1 MAGSHDFRA
10 ARRYATAL
18 FASAQ
23 SAQKLEAVERDMSV
37 ITELMKTTPAFR
49 QMWLSPMIPAG
60 KKRSVLDNILG
71 KSLDPLT
78 ISFLRLLID
87 KRREVILE
95 GVDREL
101 RDQVDASRHIIRAEA
116 TFAVEPNPAELM
128 NLTASLQQRTGET
141 VELTYHVNAD
151 ILGGVIVKLQDTI
164 IDGSVRGKLERLRD
178 KLMQEA

>member
-1 MAGSHDFRA
+1 MAKTTDFRA

-23 SAQKLEAVERDMSV
+23 HADKLAAVERDMSV
-37 ITELMKTTPAFR
+37 LSELMQSTPAFR

-87 KRREVILE
+87 KRREEILE

-101 RDQVDASRHIIRAEA
+101 RTQADASRHIVRAAA
-116 TFAVEPNPAELM
+116 TFAVEPQKAELTE
-128 NLTASLQQRTGET
+128 LAASLEQRTGEK

-151 ILGGVIVKLQDTI
+151 ILGGVVVQLQDTI

-178 KLMQEA
+178 KLMQEG

>member
-1 MAGSHDFRA
+1 MAGAQDFRA

-23 SAQKLEAVERDMSV
+23 SAHKLDVVERDMSI
-37 ITELMKTTPAFR
+37 ITELMKTTPVFR
-49 QMWLSPMIPAG
+49 QMWLSPMIPAS
-60 KKRSVLDNILG
+60 KKRSVLDNVLG

-78 ISFLRLLID
+78 VSFLRLLID

-101 RDQVDASRHIIRAEA
+101 RDQADASRHIMRAEA
-116 TFAVEPNPAELM
+116 TFAVEPDAAELT
-128 NLTASLQQRTGET
+128 NLTTSLEQRTGEKIA
-141 VELTYHVNAD
+141 LTYHVNAD
-151 ILGGVIVKLQDTI
+151 ILGGVVVKLQDTI

>member
-1 MAGSHDFRA
+1 MAGTQDFRA

-18 FASAQ
+18 FTSAQ
-23 SAQKLEAVERDMSV
+23 EKQKLDVVERDMSALM
-37 ITELMKTTPAFR
+37 ELLQKTPKFH
-49 QMWLSPMIPAG
+49 QMWYSPMIPAG
-60 KKRSVLDNILG
+60 KKRGLLDNVLG

-87 KRREVILE
+87 KRREEILE

-101 RDQVDASRHIIRAEA
+101 RAQADASRHIVRAEA
-116 TFAVEPNPAELM
+116 TFAVEPTQAELSE
-128 NLTASLQQRTGET
+128 LTASLEQRTNEK
-141 VELTYHVNAD
+141 VELTYNVNAD

-178 KLMQEA
+178 ALMQEG